1 LTYIGLK
8 KRIKKN
14 EGFRNRIYL
23 DQLNNKTIGY
33 GHLIGEI
40 DKFEEGK
47 EYTKTELTQVFEED
61 FQRALNDFNKYYKK
75 DNFKKKE
82 NEILIEMIFQ
92 LGGKG
97 VLRFKKFINE
107 LRKKNKHMAAL
118 EMMDSLW
125 YRQTKKR
132 VNILISDLLGFN
144 DKKRK

>member
-1 LTYIGLK
+1 MTYIGLK

-33 GHLIGEI
+33 GHLIKEI
-40 DKFEEGK
+40 DKFKEGK
-47 EYTKTELTQVFEED
+47 EYTKTELKQVFEED

-82 NEILIEMIFQ
+82 NETIIEMIFQ
-92 LGGKG
+92 LGGKK
-97 VLRFKKFINE
+97 VLDFKKFTNE
-107 LRKKNKHMAAL
+107 LRKKNKYMAAL
-118 EMMDSLW
+118 EMMNSLW
-125 YRQTKKR
+125 YKQTKKR
-132 VNILISDLLGFN
+132 VNILISELLGFN

>member
-1 LTYIGLK
+1 MTYIGLK

-97 VLRFKKFINE
+97 VLRFKKFIDE

-132 VNILISDLLGFN
+132 VNILISDLLGFS

>member
-1 LTYIGLK
+1 MTYIGLK

-33 GHLIGEI
+33 GHLISEI

-47 EYTKTELTQVFEED
+47 EYTKTELTHVFEED

-97 VLRFKKFINE
+97 VLRFKKFIDE

-132 VNILISDLLGFN
+132 VNILISDLLGFS

>member
-33 GHLIGEI
+33 GHLIKEI
-40 DKFEEGK
+40 DKFKEGK
-47 EYTKTELTQVFEED
+47 EYTKTELKQVFEED

-82 NEILIEMIFQ
+82 NETIIEMIFQ
-92 LGGKG
+92 LGGKK
-97 VLRFKKFINE
+97 VLDFKKFTNE
-107 LRKKNKHMAAL
+107 LRKKNKYMAAL
-118 EMMDSLW
+118 EMMNSLW
-125 YRQTKKR
+125 YKQTKKR
-132 VNILISDLLGFN
+132 VNILISELLGFN